1 MTFPIKITLF
11 FTMLAVGAGC
21 GRNSEQLQAK
31 ARQDAEAKARADA
44 ARKEMQTLPKVFRTP
59 NYLKKN
65 EPAVPEPKAQANAE
79 VPKK

>member
-1 MTFPIKITLF
+1 MSSPTKMILF
-11 FTMLAVGAGC
+11 FTIAVMVAGC
-21 GRNSEQLQAK
+21 GKNSSQVQTK

-65 EPAVPEPKAQANAE
+65 EPAVSETTTQTNAE
-79 VPKK
+79 ISKK